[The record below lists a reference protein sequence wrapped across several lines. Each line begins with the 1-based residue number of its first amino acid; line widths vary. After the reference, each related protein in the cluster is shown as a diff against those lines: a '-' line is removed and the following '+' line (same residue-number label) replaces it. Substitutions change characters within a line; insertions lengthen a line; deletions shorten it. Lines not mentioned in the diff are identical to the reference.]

1 MAERQPSLS
10 TASKPTTNTRARSRI
25 ATRNRHFAN
34 IANEQRN
41 FTGDIKQLPI
51 IGKSHE
57 GGVPFDSIVKRI
69 VIYVMK
75 EFKNGK
81 DLVLV
86 IEKQEDNF
94 EKASRTKES
103 EIKVADY
110 KNPAKM
116 LHYGKLIDIYFK
128 REEIYKENLSKL

>member
-1 MAERQPSLS
+1 MAEREPSLA
-10 TASKPTTNTRARSRI
+10 TASEPTANARARSRI
-25 ATRNRHFAN
+25 ANRNRHLAN
-34 IANEQRN
+34 IANEQR
-41 FTGDIKQLPI
+41 GDIEQLPI

-75 EFKNGK
+75 EFKNAK

>member
-1 MAERQPSLS
+1 MAEREPSLS
-10 TASKPTTNTRARSRI
+10 TASEPTANARASSRI
-25 ATRNRHFAN
+25 ANRNRHLAN
-34 IANEQRN
+34 IANEQR
-41 FTGDIKQLPI
+41 GDIEQLPI

-86 IEKQEDNF
+86 IEN
-94 EKASRTKES
+94 R
-103 EIKVADY
+103 
-110 KNPAKM
+110 
-116 LHYGKLIDIYFK
+116 
-128 REEIYKENLSKL
+128 

>member
-1 MAERQPSLS
+1 MAEREPSLS
-10 TASKPTTNTRARSRI
+10 TASEPTTNARARSRI
-25 ATRNRHFAN
+25 ATRNRHLAN

-41 FTGDIKQLPI
+41 FTGDIEQLPI